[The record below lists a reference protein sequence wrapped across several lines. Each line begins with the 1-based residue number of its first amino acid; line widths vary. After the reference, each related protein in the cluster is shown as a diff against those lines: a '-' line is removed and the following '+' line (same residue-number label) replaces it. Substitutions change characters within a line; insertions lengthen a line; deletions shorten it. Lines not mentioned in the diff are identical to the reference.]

1 MRQAPKTAPVRT
13 VEDWIRQ
20 TATAFDDAGLC
31 FGHGTDNA
39 LDEAAYLVFASLGL
53 DHAKAGQHYSM
64 AIDNKESSQL
74 ATLIE
79 KRIRDRVPVAY
90 LVNQAWFAG
99 LEFYVDERV
108 LIPRSPLAEVIQ
120 KRFEPWLDPDSI
132 HNALDLGTGSA
143 CIAIAMAVNLP
154 GIKIDAVEISD
165 SALEVAAI
173 NVDRHELQDRV
184 RLVKCGFFEGLGSQR
199 YDLIISNPPYVD
211 RRHMQNLPA
220 EFLHEPTDGLA
231 AGKDGLDSVL
241 AILHDASRFL
251 NDGGTLVVE
260 VGNSQAALEHL
271 LPEIDFVWLEFER
284 GGSGVFL
291 LSKDQI
297 ERHQDAIAGVAAE
310 RTLD

>member
-1 MRQAPKTAPVRT
+1 MNRISSNAPART

-20 TATAFDDAGLC
+20 TATAFDSAELC

-53 DHAKAGQHYSM
+53 DHARAEQHQSM
-64 AIDNKESSQL
+64 AIDNKDSSRL
-74 ATLIE
+74 ALLIE
-79 KRIRDRVPVAY
+79 RRIRDRVPVAY

-120 KRFEPWLDPDSI
+120 KRFEPWVDPDSI
-132 HNALDLGTGSA
+132 RKALDIGTGSA

-154 GIKIDAVEISD
+154 AAKIDAVEISD

-173 NVDRHELQDRV
+173 NVDRHELRDRV
-184 RLVKCGFFEGLGSQR
+184 RLVKCGIFEGLRSQR
-199 YDLIISNPPYVD
+199 YDLIVSNPPYVD
-211 RRHMQNLPA
+211 RHDMQNLPA
-220 EFLHEPTDGLA
+220 EFLHEPADGLA
-231 AGKDGLDSVL
+231 AGKDGLDSII

-251 NDGGTLVVE
+251 DDGGTLVVE
-260 VGNSQAALEHL
+260 VGNSQAALEQL
-271 LPEIDFVWLEFER
+271 LPEIDFVWLDFER

-291 LSKDQI
+291 LSKDEI
-297 ERHQDAIAGVAAE
+297 ERHQDVIARVASE
-310 RTLD
+310 RTLS